1 MAASPLFVATFVKRT
16 RDIFAGAD
24 RRASTDAAVAEKAT
38 AGTIALFDAALVNVT
53 ALPPALPTT
62 R

>member
-16 RDIFAGAD
+16 RDVFAGAD
-24 RRASTDAAVAEKAT
+24 RRASADAAVSEKAT
-38 AGTIALFDAALVNVT
+38 VDTIALFDAALVNAT
-53 ALPPALPTT
+53 ALPLALPTT